1 MGRLSDSLR
10 QLGYRGTV
18 QRDVILEAVE
28 SIDGHISMDD
38 LYQRVHERFPQVNL
52 STIYRTMELLEEV
65 GLVRHAHFHDGVT
78 KWHRADE
85 IVHQHLVCERCHSE
99 TDLDLGLVDPLTS
112 EIRDHYGFAANLTHF
127 VITGVCRDCLAKEPA
142 AAS

>member
-1 MGRLSDSLR
+1 MGKLSEALR
-10 QLGYRGTV
+10 TRGYRSTV

-28 SIDGHISMDD
+28 SIDGHISIDE
-38 LYQRVHERFPQVNL
+38 LYQRVHSRFPQVNL

-85 IVHQHLVCERCHSE
+85 VVHQHLVCERCRSE
-99 TDLDLGLVDPLTS
+99 TDLDLGIVDPITRQ
-112 EIRDHYGFAANLTHF
+112 IRDRYGFAANLTHS
-127 VITGVCRDCLAKEPA
+127 VITGVCRQCLAAE
-142 AAS
+142 S